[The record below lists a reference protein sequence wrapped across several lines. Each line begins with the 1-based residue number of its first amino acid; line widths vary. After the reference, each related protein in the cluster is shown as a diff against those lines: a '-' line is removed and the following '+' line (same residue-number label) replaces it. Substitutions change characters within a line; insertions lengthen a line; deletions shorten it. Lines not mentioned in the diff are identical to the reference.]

1 MTIWF
6 DIAVGL
12 EESIQSIAAG
22 LDGFGDSFSPEVR
35 LADPRFGDFQANGVL
50 PYAKRNQIN
59 PRALAEKLA
68 AALKESGQFDPKLV
82 EISVAGPGFI
92 NFKLSSDFLF
102 QWLQN
107 YRTEED
113 YRRAAAKR
121 HKGTRIVIDYSS
133 PNSAKQMHVGHL
145 RSTVIGEAIKRMLKY
160 FGAEVIADN
169 HLGDWGTAFG
179 KLILAIKRKEF
190 KLDAPHENPLAELEA
205 LYKWGNEITDEDPEA
220 LEEARKE
227 LVKLQNGEPANV
239 ALWQTINRISQ
250 QGFQKIYDRLGIEFD
265 YELGES
271 FYRDKVQRVYDELK
285 ETGVGEESDGAWV
298 VFFPDHKRYKEQ
310 PFLYRKSDGASN
322 YASTDLATVLYRLEA
337 FNAGEI
343 IYVTDDRQ
351 KDHFEQLFLTV
362 TQWFAAK
369 GYKVPSLHHVYFGTI
384 LGEDRKPIKSRSGK
398 PVLLNDLLDEAVE
411 LSRKIV
417 EEKNPE
423 LAPEEKDEIAEA
435 VGVGAVRYADLMQN
449 RSSDYVFSWE
459 KLLSLDGNT
468 APYLLYAIARIKS
481 IFRKIDIPADAPL
494 EVASNLETETE
505 INLAR
510 KLAAFPFAL
519 EQALSDLRPHHLCTY
534 LYELAGAYSTFY
546 NADKVNVEEQPVRE
560 RRLMLCERTL
570 LILETGLHLLG
581 IRTLEKM

>member
-6 DIAVGL
+6 DIAAGL
-12 EESIQSIAAG
+12 EESIQATVEELEA
-22 LDGFGDSFSPEVR
+22 FGDNFAPEVR

-50 PYAKRNQIN
+50 PHAKRNRTN
-59 PRALAEKLA
+59 PRALAEKLVS
-68 AALKESGQFDPKLV
+68 ALADSDRFNTDLI
-82 EISVAGPGFI
+82 EISVAGPGFV
-92 NFKLSSDFLF
+92 NFKLSPEYLF
-102 QWLQN
+102 AWLTK
-107 YRTEED
+107 YRTGED
-113 YRRAAAKR
+113 YGRAAAKQKR
-121 HKGTRIVIDYSS
+121 GSRIVIDYSS

-145 RSTVIGEAIKRMLKY
+145 RSTVIGEAIKRMLRY
-160 FGAEVIADN
+160 FGAEVIGDN

-179 KLILAIKRKEF
+179 KLILAVKRKQFDLE
-190 KLDAPHENPLAELEA
+190 ASHENPLAELEA
-205 LYKWGNEITDEDPEA
+205 LYKWGNAITGEDPEA
-220 LEEARKE
+220 LEAARKE
-227 LVKLQNGEPANV
+227 LVKLQNGDPENV
-239 ALWQTINRISQ
+239 GLWQAINRISQ

-271 FYRDKVQRVYDELK
+271 FYRDKVQRVYQELE

-298 VFFPDHKRYKEQ
+298 VFFPEHKRFKEQ

-337 FNAGEI
+337 FNPGEI

-362 TQWFAAK
+362 KKWFAAK
-369 GYKVPSLHHVYFGTI
+369 GYKLPALHHVYFGTI

-398 PVLLNDLLDEAVE
+398 PVLLNDLLDEAVVR
-411 LSRKIV
+411 SRNIV

-423 LAPEEKDEIAEA
+423 LPEEEKNTIAET

-449 RSSDYVFSWE
+449 RSSDYIFSWE

-481 IFRKIDIPADAPL
+481 IFRKINIAEDAVLEEASPL
-494 EVASNLETETE
+494 ETDAE
-505 INLAR
+505 IALAR

-519 EQALSDLRPHHLCTY
+519 EQALADLRPHHLCTY

-546 NADKVNVEEQPVRE
+546 NADKVNVEETAVRE
-560 RRLMLCERTL
+560 RRLILCQRTL
-570 LILETGLHLLG
+570 LIMETGLELLG
-581 IRTLEKM
+581 IQTLEKM